1 VDSDLRV
8 VVVGGGPA
16 GITAALQARELG
28 AQVTLLEAGHVG
40 DSTLNRGPAPVRTL
54 ARAARLAR
62 DWSSWAEF
70 GLAGPPPVPDL
81 PAMIA
86 NSERVARHAR
96 EKRDVPGYLRQ
107 QGINLAEDLGP
118 VRFTDPVTLTARAG
132 NSSAGNSS
140 AGISSAGISSAGISK
155 ASGQAD
161 RTWTADRIIL
171 AVGGHAARLPIPGAE
186 LALTYE
192 DLPGLETLPRR
203 VAVIGGADTGC
214 QLASIFDDLGAA
226 VTVYEAGA
234 AIIPAA
240 DADVSAELCRAFR
253 ARDMTVA
260 TETIVTALSQQH
272 DGIRLDYRAGES
284 AGSSVADAV
293 FMAVGWPASTA
304 TLDLCAAGVAVTG
317 PAVTVDDCL
326 RTSVPH
332 IFAAGDVTGHGML
345 VQTARMEG
353 RIAAKNAVLGT
364 ADVISYDVIPSGSF
378 TDPEYGRVGL
388 TEAAAAASTDVVV
401 GIARYSELLR
411 PVADGRT
418 DGFCKL
424 IADRRS
430 HRLLGAHVLGEYS
443 AETVQTVAACMAA
456 GLTVEHVAE
465 LQFAFPTFTEGVSIA
480 AQMICRDIG
489 IGRFPQVWSY
499 LGAEGGKGLSSHG
512 SDNPARRGR
521 AQAP

>member
-1 VDSDLRV
+1 MASDLHV
-8 VVVGGGPA
+8 LVVGGGPA

-81 PAMIA
+81 PAVIA
-86 NSERVARHAR
+86 NSERVARLAR
-96 EKRDVPGYLRQ
+96 EKRDVPGQLRQ
-107 QGINLAEDLGP
+107 QGITVAEELGS
-118 VRFTDPVTLTARAG
+118 VRFTSPATMAAG
-132 NSSAGNSS
+132 GE
-140 AGISSAGISSAGISK
+140 
-155 ASGQAD
+155 
-161 RTWTADRIIL
+161 RTWTADRIIV
-171 AVGGHAARLPIPGAE
+171 AVGGHAARLPIAGAE

-192 DLPGLETLPRR
+192 DLPGLAALPRR

-253 ARDMTVA
+253 DRDMTVA
-260 TETIVTALSQQH
+260 TDTFVTALSRQH
-272 DGIRLDYRAGES
+272 DGIRVDYRAGES
-284 AGSSVADAV
+284 AGSCVADAV

-304 TLDLCAAGVAVTG
+304 TLGLDAAGVAVSG
-317 PAVTVDDCL
+317 SAVTVDEHL
-326 RTSVPH
+326 RTSAPH
-332 IFAAGDVTGHGML
+332 IFAAGDVTGHAML

-353 RIAAKNAVLGT
+353 RVAAKNAVLGT
-364 ADVISYDVIPSGSF
+364 ADLISYDVIPSGSF

-388 TEAAAAASTDVVV
+388 TEAAAAARADVVV
-401 GIARYSELLR
+401 GIARYTELLR

-424 IADRRS
+424 IADRGS
-430 HRLLGAHVLGEYS
+430 HLLLGAHVLGEYS

-456 GLTVEHVAE
+456 GLTVEHIAD
-465 LQFAFPTFTEGVSIA
+465 LQFAFPTFTEGVSVA

-489 IGRFPQVWSY
+489 IGHCPQVWSY
-499 LGAEGGKGLSSHG
+499 LGAGEEKGLSSHG
-512 SDNPARRGR
+512 SDNPARRRR
-521 AQAP
+521 AQAS